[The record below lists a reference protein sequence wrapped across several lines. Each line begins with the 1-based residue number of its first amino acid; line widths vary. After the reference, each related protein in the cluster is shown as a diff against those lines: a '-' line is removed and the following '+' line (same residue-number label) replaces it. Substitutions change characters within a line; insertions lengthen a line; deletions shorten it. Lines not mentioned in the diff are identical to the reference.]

1 MLKAEVFDVVVSC
14 SPLKGGGLTYNL
26 YSCINYNLLQLNTT
40 LQLRRKNEIQRDK
53 NALEQPFIEK
63 LKNYNLWFFCGFKSV
78 GCNLHLIQPQTG

>member
-40 LQLRRKNEIQRDK
+40 LQLRRKSEIQREK
-53 NALEQPFIEK
+53 FMFEQPFIEK
-63 LKNYNLWFFCGFKSV
+63 LKNYNQRFFYGFNDV